1 MSETKRGPVPPVFFL
16 LALLLQ
22 WGLHLFLPVARL
34 LPEAWSTLGFV
45 TITAG
50 VGVMMVAARQFTKA
64 KTAINP
70 FGRPSALVTGGVFRA
85 SRNPMYLAM
94 IVILVGGAL
103 AWGTLSP
110 FLVPPAMVWLLSR
123 KFIAMEEAKM
133 IEAFGVEYERYKGQV
148 RRWL

>member
-22 WGLHLFLPVARL
+22 WGLHRFLPVARL
-34 LPEAWSTLGFV
+34 LPEDWSVLGLV
-45 TITAG
+45 PIVAG
-50 VGVMMVAARQFTKA
+50 VGVMVVAAWQFTKT

-70 FGRPSALVTGGVFRA
+70 FGQPSALVTGGVFRA

-94 IVILVGGAL
+94 IVILLGAAL

-110 FLVPPAMVWLLSR
+110 FLVPPLLTWLLSR
-123 KFIAMEEAKM
+123 KFIVMEEAKL
-133 IEAFGVEYERYKGQV
+133 IEIFGLDYERYKGQV
-148 RRWL
+148 GRWL